1 MEGSFNATVWKWLY
15 SDEMML
21 AKVPK
26 MLVDDGTM
34 DSSTSSF
41 EDFQK
46 NSSEELSVFER
57 K

>member
-1 MEGSFNATVWKWLY
+1 MEESSMQQCRFLLY

-21 AKVPK
+21 AKAPK

-34 DSSTSSF
+34 DNSTSSLKIF
-41 EDFQK
+41 RKSPSKEMRV
-46 NSSEELSVFER
+46 LER